1 MAPLPL
7 RQFEQGSRLVIDAE
21 GQHYCLAGTPAL
33 AAQIVAVINQA
44 NVNRTDAVL
53 EQRVEGSRRPFGAP
67 VSIRQAPAMRHIRH

>member
-53 EQRVEGSRRPFGAP
+53 EQRVEGSRPPFVRLVDRRTG
-67 VSIRQAPAMRHIRH
+67 QAARSS